1 MMEGMTASSTPLETL
16 LAQAHAQPG
25 EPQARLSGLLS
36 ALEDADWTLLLSSQE
51 ALAAQ
56 LAALLGPGLIR
67 LDPRLNVNREAFAS
81 FGLALA
87 SSDGDWKGARA
98 VWLLEPDERSLARA
112 RRADVPLLADATL
125 APGGRWLEQGAH
137 LVVYRDA
144 VTLTGYDDVQMASIS
159 GLGSRPRRAASAP
172 ADLSV
177 ALALRDIGTLALRMN
192 RRTRNTEALL
202 ARFEGRAL
210 PVSGGVLLLEH
221 DGPQTV
227 TPLGG
232 NLSAARAVA
241 AGTLV
246 TVGIESPDDSWA
258 VLGAVL
264 MGEAQPQTGS
274 ELEDPQAR
282 EDAAREDAAG
292 EAPVGQRRGAPIAA
306 SSVAPQPE
314 APDTRSP
321 EPARTSREVVQK
333 EAARPTPVQ
342 PESEPLQAVEPNPMQ
357 PEPRP
362 AESRSS
368 ENALAEQAAEAA
380 PTEDFSD
387 REFVFSPPPVLP
399 DLPSLP
405 SAVSLPSLANDSLG
419 NDSLADDTPPD
430 DGRPAPKRRGR
441 RGKGQEE
448 AAPAAQPAVQPEIVM
463 SESFLRPTEPVQALS
478 ASSTDPAEQTAD
490 DQADQWPE
498 ELQAASGLPTDNGH
512 AETEAGTT
520 DTLDTLPLQLPPDLP
535 TESKVAATDGLTD
548 EQQAVYARLREW
560 RNAEAK
566 RQGLSSFIIASNA
579 TLAEVARLVPY
590 TEADLAAVRGMG
602 PERLRK
608 YGQKILEVV
617 RG

>member
-1 MMEGMTASSTPLETL
+1 MTASSTPLETL

-36 ALEDADWTLLLSSQE
+36 ALEDADWTLLLDSQE

-112 RRADVPLLADATL
+112 RRADVPLLVDATL
-125 APGGRWLEQGAH
+125 APGGRWLEQGAQ

-144 VTLTGYDDVQMASIS
+144 VTLTGLGDVQMASVS
-159 GLGSRPRRAASAP
+159 GLGSRPRRVAAAP

-192 RRTRNTEALL
+192 RRTRNTEALM

-232 NLSAARAVA
+232 NLSAARAVS

-246 TVGIESPDDSWA
+246 TVGIEAPDDSWA

-264 MGEAQPQTGS
+264 MGEAQPQPVFGEQAGS
-274 ELEDPQAR
+274 E
-282 EDAAREDAAG
+282 
-292 EAPVGQRRGAPIAA
+292 
-306 SSVAPQPE
+306 PE
-314 APDTRSP
+314 APQATRNAPSVAVSP
-321 EPARTSREVVQK
+321 VS
-333 EAARPTPVQ
+333 ARPEIAR
-342 PESEPLQAVEPNPMQ
+342 PEVAQA
-357 PEPRP
+357 
-362 AESRSS
+362 RSS
-368 ENALAEQAAEAA
+368 ETRLPETQLPETRSVQAAQPDVNVAQTETARPGEVQTEPEVLRAMELDAEREETAA
-380 PTEDFSD
+380 QSAPAEDFSD

-405 SAVSLPSLANDSLG
+405 SAISLPSLA
-419 NDSLADDTPPD
+419 DDLPQD

-441 RGKGQEE
+441 RGKGQEAE
-448 AAPAAQPAVQPEIVM
+448 ALLPIATQPIVQPEIVM
-463 SESFLRPTEPVQALS
+463 SESFSRPAEPVRPLSGTEPDSQIP
-478 ASSTDPAEQTAD
+478 D
-490 DQADQWPE
+490 DQWPE
-498 ELQAASGLPTDNGH
+498 ELHTAVDVSEE
-512 AETEAGTT
+512 AESLGADIAYT
-520 DTLDTLPLQLPPDLP
+520 DTLPLQLPPDLP

-579 TLAEVARLVPY
+579 TLAEVAKLVPY

>member
-1 MMEGMTASSTPLETL
+1 MIEGMTVSSTPLETL

-25 EPQARLSGLLS
+25 EPQTRLSGLLS

-144 VTLTGYDDVQMASIS
+144 VTLTGLGDVQMASVS
-159 GLGSRPRRAASAP
+159 GLGSRPRRAAAAP

-246 TVGIESPDDSWA
+246 TVGIEAPDDSWA
-258 VLGAVL
+258 VLGAVF
-264 MGEAQPQTGS
+264 MGEPQQASGEQAGSMQTDSGPEEFQAAEVASVTVSPVRVQSEAAQARSSEAQVPETRLPVTRSAEAAQRASNVAQPET
-274 ELEDPQAR
+274 E
-282 EDAAREDAAG
+282 
-292 EAPVGQRRGAPIAA
+292 
-306 SSVAPQPE
+306 
-314 APDTRSP
+314 
-321 EPARTSREVVQK
+321 
-333 EAARPTPVQ
+333 
-342 PESEPLQAVEPNPMQ
+342 
-357 PEPRP
+357 RP
-362 AESRSS
+362 AELQTEPEVVRAM
-368 ENALAEQAAEAA
+368 ELDAEKEEPISAESA
-380 PTEDFSD
+380 PAEDFSD

-405 SAVSLPSLANDSLG
+405 SVISLPSLA
-419 NDSLADDTPPD
+419 DDLPQD
-430 DGRPAPKRRGR
+430 DGRPAPKRNRGR
-441 RGKGQEE
+441 RGKGQEVE
-448 AAPAAQPAVQPEIVM
+448 AAAQPAVQPEIVM
-463 SESFLRPTEPVQALS
+463 SESFSRPAEPVQPLS
-478 ASSTDPAEQTAD
+478 GTEPEPD
-490 DQADQWPE
+490 DQASDDQGDQWPE
-498 ELQAASGLPTDNGH
+498 DIHTVSEGLAEAESLGTDV
-512 AETEAGTT
+512 AYT
-520 DTLDTLPLQLPPDLP
+520 DTLPLQLPPDLP

-579 TLAEVARLVPY
+579 TLAEVAKLVPY

>member
-1 MMEGMTASSTPLETL
+1 MTASATPLETL

-25 EPQARLSGLLS
+25 EPQGRLSHLLS
-36 ALEDADWTLLLSSQE
+36 ALEDADWTLLLASQE

-56 LAALLGPGLIR
+56 LASLLGPGLIR
-67 LDPRLNVNREAFAS
+67 LDPRLSVNREAFAS

-98 VWLLEPDERSLARA
+98 VWLLEPDERSLTRA
-112 RRADVPLLADATL
+112 RRADVPVIVDATL
-125 APGGRWLEQGAH
+125 APGGRWLTQGVQ

-144 VTLTGYDDVQMASIS
+144 VTLTGLGDVQMSAVS
-159 GLGSRPRRAASAP
+159 GLGSRPRRVAAAP

-192 RRTRNTEALL
+192 RRTRNAEALL
-202 ARFEGRAL
+202 PRFEGRAL
-210 PVSGGVLLLEH
+210 SVSGGVLLLEH

-246 TVGIESPDDSWA
+246 TVGIESPEDSWA

-264 MGEAQPQTGS
+264 TQQAQPAQNRSWPQETDDQP
-274 ELEDPQAR
+274 EDVFVEEPQ
-282 EDAAREDAAG
+282 
-292 EAPVGQRRGAPIAA
+292 RGAPEVARRSA
-306 SSVAPQPE
+306 PGEEPEVAPQPQ
-314 APDTRSP
+314 T
-321 EPARTSREVVQK
+321 
-333 EAARPTPVQ
+333 ARPQEAQPGALQTEPVQ
-342 PESEPLQAVEPNPMQ
+342 TEPEEVRALELDAEKEDAP
-357 PEPRP
+357 P
-362 AESRSS
+362 AEQPSGDNGS
-368 ENALAEQAAEAA
+368 AAPEAA
-380 PTEDFSD
+380 PGDFSD
-387 REFVFSPPPVLP
+387 REFVFSPAPVLP

-405 SAVSLPSLANDSLG
+405 NVVSLPSLP
-419 NDSLADDTPPD
+419 DDLMQD
-430 DGRPAPKRRGR
+430 DGRPAPKRNRGR
-441 RGKGQEE
+441 RSKAE
-448 AAPAAQPAVQPEIVM
+448 ATAQPAVQPEIVM
-463 SESFLRPTEPVQALS
+463 SESFSRPPVAEEPAPAQD
-478 ASSTDPAEQTAD
+478 ASQPEDLQP
-490 DQADQWPE
+490 ADQWPE
-498 ELQAASGLPTDNGH
+498 EMQADVEA
-512 AETEAGTT
+512 AQETEAETPET
-520 DTLDTLPLQLPPDLP
+520 DTLPLQLPPDLP
-535 TESKVAATDGLTD
+535 TESKTSATDGLTD
-548 EQQAVYARLREW
+548 EQRAVYARLREW

>member
-1 MMEGMTASSTPLETL
+1 MIEGMTASATPLETL

-25 EPQARLSGLLS
+25 EPQGRLSHLLS
-36 ALEDADWTLLLSSQE
+36 ALEDADWTLLLASQE

-56 LAALLGPGLIR
+56 LASLLGPGLIR
-67 LDPRLNVNREAFAS
+67 LDPRLSVNREAFAS

-98 VWLLEPDERSLARA
+98 VWLLEPDERSLTRA
-112 RRADVPLLADATL
+112 RRADVPVIVDATL
-125 APGGRWLEQGAH
+125 APGGRWLTQGVQ

-144 VTLTGYDDVQMASIS
+144 VTLTGLGDVQMSAVS
-159 GLGSRPRRAASAP
+159 GLGSRPRRVAAAP

-192 RRTRNTEALL
+192 RRTRNAEALL
-202 ARFEGRAL
+202 PRFEGRAL
-210 PVSGGVLLLEH
+210 SVSGGVLLLEH

-246 TVGIESPDDSWA
+246 TVGIESLEDSWA

-264 MGEAQPQTGS
+264 TQEAQPSQNRSWSQETEDQPEDAEDAFFEEPQREAPAGVGAPEVARRSAPGEEPEVASQPQTTRPQDAQPGAMQTEPVQTEPEEVRALELDAEKEDANPAEQLSGDTGS
-274 ELEDPQAR
+274 AAP
-282 EDAAREDAAG
+282 EDAPG
-292 EAPVGQRRGAPIAA
+292 
-306 SSVAPQPE
+306 
-314 APDTRSP
+314 
-321 EPARTSREVVQK
+321 
-333 EAARPTPVQ
+333 
-342 PESEPLQAVEPNPMQ
+342 
-357 PEPRP
+357 
-362 AESRSS
+362 
-368 ENALAEQAAEAA
+368 
-380 PTEDFSD
+380 DFSD
-387 REFVFSPPPVLP
+387 REFVFSPAPVLP

-405 SAVSLPSLANDSLG
+405 NVVSLPSLP
-419 NDSLADDTPPD
+419 DDLEQD
-430 DGRPAPKRRGR
+430 DGRPAPKRNRGR
-441 RGKGQEE
+441 RSKAEVT
-448 AAPAAQPAVQPEIVM
+448 AQPAVQPEIVM
-463 SESFLRPTEPVQALS
+463 SESFSRPPVAEEPEQD
-478 ASSTDPAEQTAD
+478 ASQPEDLQP
-490 DQADQWPE
+490 ADQWPE
-498 ELQAASGLPTDNGH
+498 EMHADAQPAQDTD
-512 AETEAGTT
+512 AETPETE
-520 DTLDTLPLQLPPDLP
+520 TLPLQLPPDLP
-535 TESKVAATDGLTD
+535 TESKTSATDGLTD

>member
-1 MMEGMTASSTPLETL
+1 MIEGMTAPATPLETL

-25 EPQARLSGLLS
+25 EPQGRLSHLLS
-36 ALEDADWTLLLSSQE
+36 ALEDADWTLLLASQE

-56 LAALLGPGLIR
+56 LASLLGPGLIR
-67 LDPRLNVNREAFAS
+67 LDPRLSVNREAFAS

-98 VWLLEPDERSLARA
+98 VWLLEPDERSLTRA
-112 RRADVPLLADATL
+112 RRADVPVIVDATL
-125 APGGRWLEQGAH
+125 APGGRWLTQGTQ

-144 VTLTGYDDVQMASIS
+144 VTLTGLGDVQMSAVS
-159 GLGSRPRRAASAP
+159 GLGSRPRRVAAAP

-192 RRTRNTEALL
+192 RRTRNAEALL
-202 ARFEGRAL
+202 PRFEGRAL
-210 PVSGGVLLLEH
+210 SVSGGVLLLEH

-264 MGEAQPQTGS
+264 TEEARPARNRSWPQVTEPEEQPEEAFTEQPQRAAPQPQTAADPGAS
-274 ELEDPQAR
+274 GGGLPVDAETEAQSETAELEDAF
-282 EDAAREDAAG
+282 
-292 EAPVGQRRGAPIAA
+292 
-306 SSVAPQPE
+306 
-314 APDTRSP
+314 P
-321 EPARTSREVVQK
+321 EPAQTDALQDSPDRTGSDSGETGAVPDD
-333 EAARPTPVQ
+333 AA
-342 PESEPLQAVEPNPMQ
+342 
-357 PEPRP
+357 
-362 AESRSS
+362 
-368 ENALAEQAAEAA
+368 QAA
-380 PTEDFSD
+380 PGDFSD
-387 REFVFSPPPVLP
+387 REFVFSPAPVLP

-405 SAVSLPSLANDSLG
+405 NVVSLPSLS
-419 NDSLADDTPPD
+419 DDLPHD
-430 DGRPAPKRRGR
+430 DGRPAPKRNRGR
-441 RGKGQEE
+441 RGKAET
-448 AAPAAQPAVQPEIVM
+448 AAQPAVQPEIVM
-463 SESFLRPTEPVQALS
+463 SESFSRPPEPEQAE
-478 ASSTDPAEQTAD
+478 PAVAEPQSDEGQVT
-490 DQADQWPE
+490 DQWPE
-498 ELQAASGLPTDNGH
+498 EMEGGPEDLHGADAS
-512 AETEAGTT
+512 ETETE
-520 DTLDTLPLQLPPDLP
+520 TLPLQLPPDLP
-535 TESKVAATDGLTD
+535 TESTTSATDGLTD
-548 EQQAVYARLREW
+548 EQRAVYARLREW

>member
-1 MMEGMTASSTPLETL
+1 MIEGMTVSSTPLETL

-25 EPQARLSGLLS
+25 EPQTRLSGLLS

-144 VTLTGYDDVQMASIS
+144 VTLTGLGDVQMASVS
-159 GLGSRPRRAASAP
+159 GLGSRPRRAAAAP

-246 TVGIESPDDSWA
+246 TVGIEAPDDSWA

-264 MGEAQPQTGS
+264 MGEAQPQQASGEQAGS
-274 ELEDPQAR
+274 GPEEFQPA
-282 EDAAREDAAG
+282 EV
-292 EAPVGQRRGAPIAA
+292 APVAVSPVQ
-306 SSVAPQPE
+306 VQPE
-314 APDTRSP
+314 TRLP
-321 EPARTSREVVQK
+321 ESRSVQTAQPASNVAQPG
-333 EAARPTPVQ
+333 AARPAEIQTE
-342 PESEPLQAVEPNPMQ
+342 PEVVRAMELDAEKEEPASAQSA
-357 PEPRP
+357 P
-362 AESRSS
+362 A
-368 ENALAEQAAEAA
+368 
-380 PTEDFSD
+380 EDFSD

-405 SAVSLPSLANDSLG
+405 SVVSLPSLA
-419 NDSLADDTPPD
+419 DDLPQD
-430 DGRPAPKRRGR
+430 DGRPAPKRNRSR
-441 RGKGQEE
+441 RGKGQEIE
-448 AAPAAQPAVQPEIVM
+448 VAPVAVYPLVQPEIVM
-463 SESFLRPTEPVQALS
+463 SESFSRPAEPVQPLS
-478 ASSTDPAEQTAD
+478 AAAPDSQTPD
-490 DQADQWPE
+490 DQWPE
-498 ELQAASGLPTDNGH
+498 ALHSASEVPEEAESLGTD
-512 AETEAGTT
+512 AVYT
-520 DTLDTLPLQLPPDLP
+520 DTGYTDTLPLQLPPDLP
-535 TESKVAATDGLTD
+535 TESKMAATDGLTD

-579 TLAEVARLVPY
+579 TLAEVAKIVPY

>member
-1 MMEGMTASSTPLETL
+1 MTASSTPLETL

-25 EPQARLSGLLS
+25 EPQTRLSGLLS
-36 ALEDADWTLLLSSQE
+36 ALEDADWTLLLASQE

-56 LAALLGPGLIR
+56 LVSLLGPGLIR

-144 VTLTGYDDVQMASIS
+144 VTLTGYDDVQMASVS
-159 GLGSRPRRAASAP
+159 GLGSRPRRAAAAP

-232 NLSAARAVA
+232 NLSAARAVS

-246 TVGIESPDDSWA
+246 TVGIEAPDDSWA

-264 MGEAQPQTGS
+264 MGEAQPQAT
-274 ELEDPQAR
+274 ELEDFQDAEAEVAPVAVSPVRVQPEVAQAR
-282 EDAAREDAAG
+282 SSETQAPETQAPEVQAPEPQVPQGRSAQAAR
-292 EAPVGQRRGAPIAA
+292 PGA
-306 SSVAPQPE
+306 
-314 APDTRSP
+314 D
-321 EPARTSREVVQK
+321 VVQL
-333 EAARPTPVQ
+333 EAARSAETQ
-342 PESEPLQAVEPNPMQ
+342 TEPEVVRAMELDAEK
-357 PEPRP
+357 EETA
-362 AESRSS
+362 AES
-368 ENALAEQAAEAA
+368 A

-405 SAVSLPSLANDSLG
+405 SVVSLPGLTGG
-419 NDSLADDTPPD
+419 NLADDPAQD
-430 DGRPAPKRRGR
+430 DGRPAPKRNRGR
-441 RGKGQEE
+441 RGKGQEAE
-448 AAPAAQPAVQPEIVM
+448 AAAQPIVQPEIVM
-463 SESFLRPTEPVQALS
+463 SESFSRPAEPVQPLS
-478 ASSTDPAEQTAD
+478 GTQPDSQISD
-490 DQADQWPE
+490 DQMPDDQWPE
-498 ELQAASGLPTDNGH
+498 EIQTASGGSEE
-512 AETEAGTT
+512 AENADSDAADT
-520 DTLDTLPLQLPPDLP
+520 DTGYTDTGYTDDGYADTLPLQLPPDLP

-579 TLAEVARLVPY
+579 TLAEVAKLVPY

>member
-1 MMEGMTASSTPLETL
+1 MIEGMTVSSTPLETL

-25 EPQARLSGLLS
+25 EPQTRLSGLLS

-144 VTLTGYDDVQMASIS
+144 VTLTGYDDVQMASVS
-159 GLGSRPRRAASAP
+159 GLGSRPRRAAAAP

-246 TVGIESPDDSWA
+246 TVGIEAPDDSWA

-264 MGEAQPQTGS
+264 MGEAQPQQASGEQAGS
-274 ELEDPQAR
+274 GPEEFQPA
-282 EDAAREDAAG
+282 EV
-292 EAPVGQRRGAPIAA
+292 APVAVSPVQ
-306 SSVAPQPE
+306 VQPE
-314 APDTRSP
+314 AQVSETRLP
-321 EPARTSREVVQK
+321 ESRSVQTAQPASNVAQP
-333 EAARPTPVQ
+333 EAARPAEIQTEPEVVRAMELDAEKEEPVFAQ
-342 PESEPLQAVEPNPMQ
+342 S
-357 PEPRP
+357 
-362 AESRSS
+362 
-368 ENALAEQAAEAA
+368 A
-380 PTEDFSD
+380 PVEDFSD

-405 SAVSLPSLANDSLG
+405 SVVSLPSLA
-419 NDSLADDTPPD
+419 DDLPQD
-430 DGRPAPKRRGR
+430 DGRPAPKRNRGR
-441 RGKGQEE
+441 RGKGQEVE
-448 AAPAAQPAVQPEIVM
+448 VAAQPAVQPEIVM
-463 SESFLRPTEPVQALS
+463 SESFSRPAAPVQPLS
-478 ASSTDPAEQTAD
+478 GAEPDSQTSD
-490 DQADQWPE
+490 DQWPE
-498 ELQAASGLPTDNGH
+498 ELHTASEVPEE
-512 AETEAGTT
+512 AENSDIDTAYT
-520 DTLDTLPLQLPPDLP
+520 DTGYADTLPLQLPPDLP

-579 TLAEVARLVPY
+579 TLAEVAKIVPY

>member
-1 MMEGMTASSTPLETL
+1 MTASSTPLETL

-25 EPQARLSGLLS
+25 EPQTRLSGLLS

-125 APGGRWLEQGAH
+125 APGGRWLEQGAQ

-144 VTLTGYDDVQMASIS
+144 VTLTGYDDVQMASVS
-159 GLGSRPRRAASAP
+159 GLGSRPRRVAAAP

-246 TVGIESPDDSWA
+246 TVGIEAPDDSWA

-264 MGEAQPQTGS
+264 MGEAQPQQASGEQADS
-274 ELEDPQAR
+274 EPEEFQPA
-282 EDAAREDAAG
+282 EV
-292 EAPVGQRRGAPIAA
+292 APVAVSPVPVQPEAQAPESRSVQTAQPA
-306 SSVAPQPE
+306 SSVAQP
-314 APDTRSP
+314 
-321 EPARTSREVVQK
+321 
-333 EAARPTPVQ
+333 EAARPAEVQTEPEVVRAMELDAEKEEPVSAQ
-342 PESEPLQAVEPNPMQ
+342 SA
-357 PEPRP
+357 P
-362 AESRSS
+362 A
-368 ENALAEQAAEAA
+368 
-380 PTEDFSD
+380 EDFSD

-405 SAVSLPSLANDSLG
+405 SVISLPSLA
-419 NDSLADDTPPD
+419 DDLPQD
-430 DGRPAPKRRGR
+430 DGRPAPKRNRGR
-441 RGKGQEE
+441 RGKGQEVE
-448 AAPAAQPAVQPEIVM
+448 VAAQPAVQPEIVM
-463 SESFLRPTEPVQALS
+463 SESFSRPAEPVQPLS
-478 ASSTDPAEQTAD
+478 AAEPDSQTPDEQTPD
-490 DQADQWPE
+490 DQDDQWPE
-498 ELQAASGLPTDNGH
+498 ELHTASDVPEE
-512 AETEAGTT
+512 AESLDTGTAYT
-520 DTLDTLPLQLPPDLP
+520 DTGYTDTLPLQLPPDLP

>member
-1 MMEGMTASSTPLETL
+1 MTGSSTPLETL

-36 ALEDADWTLLLSSQE
+36 ALEDADWTLLLGSQE

-56 LAALLGPGLIR
+56 LASLLGPGLIR
-67 LDPRLNVNREAFAS
+67 LDPRLSLSREAFAS
-81 FGLALA
+81 VGLALA

-98 VWLLEPDERSLARA
+98 VWLLESDERSLARA
-112 RRADVPLLADATL
+112 RRADVPVIADATL
-125 APGGRWLEQGAH
+125 APGGRWLAQGAQ

-144 VTLTGYDDVQMASIS
+144 VTLTGLGDVQMSAVS
-159 GLGSRPRRAASAP
+159 GLGSGPRRVAAAP

-192 RRTRNTEALL
+192 RRTRNTETLL
-202 ARFEGRAL
+202 SRFEGRAL

-232 NLSAARAVA
+232 NLSAARAVP

-246 TVGIESPDDSWA
+246 TVGIEAPDDSWA

-264 MGEAQPQTGS
+264 MGEVQPQ
-274 ELEDPQAR
+274 
-282 EDAAREDAAG
+282 
-292 EAPVGQRRGAPIAA
+292 
-306 SSVAPQPE
+306 QPTFE
-314 APDTRSP
+314 PHEPGP
-321 EPARTSREVVQK
+321 E
-333 EAARPTPVQ
+333 
-342 PESEPLQAVEPNPMQ
+342 
-357 PEPRP
+357 
-362 AESRSS
+362 
-368 ENALAEQAAEAA
+368 AEQAAETPLPEVWRETAPRAEAA
-380 PTEDFSD
+380 PDRPRPALPVQPENVEPDSVQAEPIQSGAEPTEDFSD

-399 DLPSLP
+399 GPPSVASLPGVPSVASQPDLPSVP
-405 SAVSLPSLANDSLG
+405 SAASLP
-419 NDSLADDTPPD
+419 DDLHDDLHD
-430 DGRPAPKRRGR
+430 DGRPAPRRNRGR
-441 RGKGQEE
+441 RGKGAE
-448 AAPAAQPAVQPEIVM
+448 ASAPPAVTPEIVM
-463 SESFLRPTEPVQALS
+463 SESFSRPSELPSETAPLSDQQATQ
-478 ASSTDPAEQTAD
+478 TDR
-490 DQADQWPE
+490 WPE
-498 ELQAASGLPTDNGH
+498 ELPVAPEPSDGATADRATADGAT
-512 AETEAGTT
+512 GTG
-520 DTLDTLPLQLPPDLP
+520 TLDTTTLDTTTLDTDALPLQLPPDLP
-535 TESKVAATDGLTD
+535 TAVRTSVADVLTD

-579 TLAEVARLVPY
+579 TLAEVAKLVPY